1 MQADYRSLKI
11 GAIASASQ
19 SSGTATKYNW
29 SVAKAQEN
37 LSLLTARH
45 ESGGLCYMI
54 MENYTTA
61 QEKKLYPTT
70 FDKSSDGAI
79 TVERDAP
86 TAYAKFEQYVSSG
99 QGASSATG
107 QKAHLA
113 TSFID
118 LDSKLLSL
126 EKFEKSLIKELQR
139 PGINHMGSR
148 KTALDL
154 RFPEGFLWGKD
165 NAYRDAAI
173 YYRSYPKE
181 TRLQALKDM
190 RESVLINYIEPNV
203 MAEILRSNRAVRS
216 AYQMS
221 EYEGSLDSFSS
232 NEGVN
237 LLPNNAYATFKVTF
251 IDQKGNKVENLPY
264 VASVKGAINY
274 REAYDRTNR
283 GKEPGNFPSGA
294 TLFEGDIDAKGGKHE
309 LLRYKINDEVPHR
322 GTFRVQVIVPDLDAQ
337 SPWTATRLKAYGG
350 TPQGPN
356 DRTGSI
362 MSAKAGMILT
372 NQVFSFTGQGTS
384 HEVRVPVYMEPI
396 PMHLILTDK
405 GHLVSKWSTISETSK
420 LPNHQKVKLRL
431 KISRLKQTTL
441 WEQAD
446 RNADG
451 VITQDEYQSTAGEAA
466 RAALDFDDKIP
477 VRLIDLE
484 FRPSNNNVWMSARD
498 TVTAAT
504 DLSGTATVTLSPG
517 EYTAYI
523 ISQTDTGDRSENK
536 IGTFVVPAGVFYRDT
551 TENDTTPI
559 GAAGAKMIEATSTI
573 VDYNLRNPIPRLP
586 TGKKAETDTIYAIK
600 SLTAIDKGWPN
611 AAGTQSND
619 EAFDYFEVLL
629 PPLPAEV
636 EIGEAMEDIV
646 VEEPEEP
653 SIKFN
658 ETIEIT
664 QESTGSVVL
673 GIEPTPAGTKW
684 KVSRIAVERG
694 TTPTVQYLMD
704 YDLNQPLDAGGR
716 HKYAIAEIGYK
727 RASNL
732 ASAEDIL
739 VFYPVGTEDIVAYP
753 TESVSVQTP
762 PEQFTWSI
770 ETVEQEAP
778 TTQNTTNQQTVSN
791 ALPAPI
797 LSEPPA
803 TPNVPNNS
811 VLSPVSNLVPPAENW
826 VDPVV
831 INAVLEAENEGDAI
845 TANMLTSQ
853 SIIDAYRTGTLTYQ
867 QAYQQLSQG
876 HGWSNLDITESLDT
890 TSAVFT
896 GNGPTAVEMLA
907 QNNSPV
913 NFAVSNPIYPVAQN
927 TPNAVTIDM
936 QTTQGIINSYNAGE
950 MTYAEAYGA
959 LSARGWSNLDIT
971 ETLNTTSAV
980 STTSN
985 NASDGL
991 PSSIANQNNTPN
1003 AVTIDMQSTQAI
1015 ANAYAAGNITY
1026 GQAASQLQSNHGW
1039 SSTDVSNT
1047 LNSLTSAHNAAIASA
1062 QAAANEA
1069 ARFQRISN
1077 AQSAASTPAVPDF
1090 IAEIQARAAAMAAQ
1104 SAASTPAPTSTPTY
1118 TPPTPSG
1125 PPSNAHMNYVRTAI
1139 AEGRRFSL

>member
-1 MQADYRSLKI
+1 MQADYRSLKM

-19 SSGTATKYNW
+19 SSGTARNYNW
-29 SVAKAQEN
+29 SVAKYQEN
-37 LSLLTARH
+37 LSLLSARH
-45 ESGGLCYMI
+45 EGGGLCYMI

-61 QEKKLYPTT
+61 QEKKLYPTA
-70 FDKSSDGAI
+70 FDKSSDGST

-99 QGASSATG
+99 QGAPSATG

-113 TSFID
+113 TSFQD

-126 EKFEKSLIKELQR
+126 EKFEKSLIKEIQR
-139 PGINHMGSR
+139 PGVNHMGAR

-154 RFPEGFLWGKD
+154 RFPDGFLWGKD

-190 RESVLINYIEPNV
+190 RESVLINYIEPTV
-203 MAEILRSNRAVRS
+203 MAEIVRSNRAVRS

-221 EYEGSLDSFSS
+221 EYEGSLNSFSS
-232 NEGVN
+232 NEEVN

-251 IDQKGNKVENLPY
+251 VDQKGNKVENLPY

-294 TLFEGDIDAKGGKHE
+294 TLFETNMEAKNGKHE

-337 SPWTATRLKAYGG
+337 SPWAATRLKAYGG

-356 DRTGSI
+356 DRSGSI

-739 VFYPVGTEDIVAYP
+739 VFYPVGTEDIIAYP

-797 LSEPPA
+797 LSEPISITTPA
-803 TPNVPNNS
+803 TPNVPQ
-811 VLSPVSNLVPPAENW
+811 AEEYIE
-826 VDPVV
+826 PIV
-831 INAVLEAENEGDAI
+831 INAIEEAENTGDMI
-845 TANMLTSQ
+845 TANYLSSQ
-853 SIIDAYRTGTLTYQ
+853 AIVDAYWAGNLTYS
-867 QAYQQLSQG
+867 QASQQLQG
-876 HGWSNLDITESLDT
+876 RHGWSSLDVSDALNSQPPANT
-890 TSAVFT
+890 Q
-896 GNGPTAVEMLA
+896 TALEVVTA
-907 QNNSPV
+907 NNNNATPSV
-913 NFAVSNPIYPVAQN
+913 NLAVSNPVYPVAQN

>member
-1 MQADYRSLKI
+1 MLADYRSLKM

-19 SSGTATKYNW
+19 SSGTARNYNW
-29 SVAKAQEN
+29 SVAKYQEN
-37 LSLLTARH
+37 LSLLSARH
-45 ESGGLCYMI
+45 EGGGLCYMI

-61 QEKKLYPTT
+61 QEKKLYPTA
-70 FDKSSDGAI
+70 FDKSSDG
-79 TVERDAP
+79 TTSVERDAP

-99 QGASSATG
+99 QGAPSATG

-113 TSFID
+113 TSFQD

-126 EKFEKSLIKELQR
+126 EKFEKSLIKEIQR
-139 PGINHMGSR
+139 PGVNQMGAR

-154 RFPEGFLWGKD
+154 RFPDGFLWGKD

-181 TRLQALKDM
+181 IRLQALKDM
-190 RESVLINYIEPNV
+190 RESVLINYMEPTV
-203 MAEILRSNRAVRS
+203 MAEIVRSNRAVRS

-251 IDQKGNKVENLPY
+251 VDQKGNMVENLPY

-294 TLFEGDIDAKGGKHE
+294 TLFETNIDAKNGKHE

-337 SPWTATRLKAYGG
+337 SPWAATRLKAYGG

-356 DRTGSI
+356 DRSGSI
-362 MSAKAGMILT
+362 IPAKAGMILT

-396 PMHLILTDK
+396 PMHLVMTESGQI
-405 GHLVSKWSTISETSK
+405 VSKWSTISETSK

-523 ISQTDTGDRSENK
+523 ISQTETGDRSENK

-573 VDYNLRNPIPRLP
+573 VDYNLKNPIPRLP

-770 ETVEQEAP
+770 EAIEEEVASVQETV
-778 TTQNTTNQQTVSN
+778 NTPPVSN
-791 ALPAPI
+791 ALPAPV
-797 LSEPPA
+797 LSDPGMQEAVQLQQQLQALANRNRESNNLPQPGNNNFIGPLLPPPA
-803 TPNVPNNS
+803 NNIPIDPGLQRAINQQANNIPIDPGLQRAINQQANEYLTNIPGGEGIPAMSQNNNS
-811 VLSPVSNLVPPAENW
+811 DGLPASIQNNT
-826 VDPVV
+826 P
-831 INAVLEAENEGDAI
+831 
-845 TANMLTSQ
+845 TASEVYAMEFQEILNNYAAGNMTYQ
-853 SIIDAYRTGTLTYQ
+853 DAYKALEN
-867 QAYQQLSQG
+867 QG
-876 HGWSNLDITESLDT
+876 NSYLEITESLDPLANNHAA
-890 TSAVFT
+890 AV
-896 GNGPTAVEMLA
+896 
-907 QNNSPV
+907 
-913 NFAVSNPIYPVAQN
+913 
-927 TPNAVTIDM
+927 
-936 QTTQGIINSYNAGE
+936 
-950 MTYAEAYGA
+950 
-959 LSARGWSNLDIT
+959 
-971 ETLNTTSAV
+971 
-980 STTSN
+980 
-985 NASDGL
+985 
-991 PSSIANQNNTPN
+991 
-1003 AVTIDMQSTQAI
+1003 
-1015 ANAYAAGNITY
+1015 
-1026 GQAASQLQSNHGW
+1026 
-1039 SSTDVSNT
+1039 
-1047 LNSLTSAHNAAIASA
+1047 ASA

-1069 ARFQRISN
+1069 DRFQRIAN
-1077 AQSAASTPAVPDF
+1077 AQTAASSPQVPNF
-1090 IAEIQARAAAMAAQ
+1090 IAEIQARAAELAANPPTPV
-1104 SAASTPAPTSTPTY
+1104 STPPY
-1118 TPPTPSG
+1118 TPPTPVG
-1125 PPSNAHMNYVRTAI
+1125 PPSNAHMNYIRTAI

>member
-1 MQADYRSLKI
+1 MQADYRSLKM

-19 SSGTATKYNW
+19 SSGTARNYNW
-29 SVAKAQEN
+29 SVAKYQEN
-37 LSLLTARH
+37 LSLLSARH
-45 ESGGLCYMI
+45 EGGGLCYMI

-61 QEKKLYPTT
+61 QEKKLYPTA
-70 FDKSSDGAI
+70 FDKSSDGTT

-86 TAYAKFEQYVSSG
+86 SAYAKFEQYVSSG
-99 QGASSATG
+99 QGAPSATG

-113 TSFID
+113 TSFQD

-126 EKFEKSLIKELQR
+126 EKFEKSLIKEIQR
-139 PGINHMGSR
+139 PGVNHMGAR

-154 RFPEGFLWGKD
+154 RFPDGFLWGKD

-181 TRLQALKDM
+181 MRLQALKDM
-190 RESVLINYIEPNV
+190 RESVLINYMEPTV
-203 MAEILRSNRAVRS
+203 MAEIVRSNRAVRS

-251 IDQKGNKVENLPY
+251 VDQKGNKVENLPY

-294 TLFEGDIDAKGGKHE
+294 TLFETNMDAKNGKHE

-337 SPWTATRLKAYGG
+337 SPWAATRLKAYGG

-356 DRTGSI
+356 DRSGSI

-372 NQVFSFTGQGTS
+372 NQVFSFTGLGTS

-396 PMHLILTDK
+396 PMHLVMTENGQI
-405 GHLVSKWSTISETSK
+405 VSKWSTISETSK

-431 KISRLKQTTL
+431 KISRLKQTRL

-484 FRPSNNNVWMSARD
+484 FRPSNNNVWMSARN
-498 TVTAAT
+498 TVIAAT
-504 DLSGTATVTLSPG
+504 DLSGTATATLSPG

-727 RASNL
+727 RANNL

-770 ETVEQEAP
+770 EAIEEEVASVQETV
-778 TTQNTTNQQTVSN
+778 NTPPVSN

-797 LSEPPA
+797 LPPPA
-803 TPNVPNNS
+803 NNIPLDPGLQSAINQQANNIPLDPGLQEAVQLQQQLQALANRNRESNNLPQPGNNNFIGPILPPPANNIPIDPGLQRAINQQANEYLTNIPGGEGIPVMSQNNNS
-811 VLSPVSNLVPPAENW
+811 DGLPASIQNNTPTASE
-826 VDPVV
+826 VYAMDFQ
-831 INAVLEAENEGDAI
+831 AI
-845 TANMLTSQ
+845 LNNYAAGNM
-853 SIIDAYRTGTLTYQ
+853 TYQ
-867 QAYQQLSQG
+867 NAYEALRNQG
-876 HGWSNLDITESLDT
+876 NSDLDITESLNPLANNHAA
-890 TSAVFT
+890 AV
-896 GNGPTAVEMLA
+896 
-907 QNNSPV
+907 
-913 NFAVSNPIYPVAQN
+913 
-927 TPNAVTIDM
+927 
-936 QTTQGIINSYNAGE
+936 
-950 MTYAEAYGA
+950 
-959 LSARGWSNLDIT
+959 
-971 ETLNTTSAV
+971 
-980 STTSN
+980 
-985 NASDGL
+985 
-991 PSSIANQNNTPN
+991 
-1003 AVTIDMQSTQAI
+1003 
-1015 ANAYAAGNITY
+1015 
-1026 GQAASQLQSNHGW
+1026 
-1039 SSTDVSNT
+1039 
-1047 LNSLTSAHNAAIASA
+1047 ASA

-1069 ARFQRISN
+1069 DRFQRIAN
-1077 AQSAASTPAVPDF
+1077 AQTAASSPQVPNF
-1090 IAEIQARAAAMAAQ
+1090 IAEIQARAAELAANPPTPV
-1104 SAASTPAPTSTPTY
+1104 STPPY
-1118 TPPTPSG
+1118 TPPTPVG
-1125 PPSNAHMNYVRTAI
+1125 PPSNAHMNYVRDAI
-1139 AEGRRFSL
+1139 ASGRRFSL